1 MFVWCISMRKNLTM
15 NSQKFQEETAY
26 IEEHHLNFSCS
37 KCGEHCQKPILA
49 TISANGNVQTYY
61 ACPYCLAKLDTAKT
75 QEKEESKK
83 VSAKAYIRPDVKA
96 ETSAKCQHHLG
107 YLKNRPKNT
116 PIPDECLTCDRMI
129 ECLTR

>member
-1 MFVWCISMRKNLTM
+1 MRKHLTM
-15 NSQKFQEETAY
+15 NSRKLQEEMTH
-26 IEEHHLNFSCS
+26 IEEQHLDFSCGE
-37 KCGEHCQKPILA
+37 CGGHYQKPILA
-49 TISANGNVQTYY
+49 TMSANGNVQTYY
-61 ACPYCLAKLDTAKT
+61 ACPYCLAKLDIAKN

-83 VSAKAYIRPDVKA
+83 VTAKTYTRSGVKA
-96 ETSAKCQHHLG
+96 ETGTECQHHLG